1 MKWVQSLVITI
12 LITGQILSAQDFGT
26 SFLSREKSV
35 NGLLQQ
41 IDSQFPRSLTWSSYQ
56 IEDTI
61 IYNSP
66 NLLRLFKN
74 EIYHFLITFSFDSKK
89 KKITHQNFQKN
100 KYAIKVDV
108 ADTSAFVVKTVSASP
123 QGVSIRGV
131 AQGEI
136 DTHTFIKFSVV
147 TVKGQEVGGALF
159 GLVSPG
165 NKNYLGFTQYL
176 QDINPTYF
184 IPRDSNAL
192 YSPEFERIDRSFF
205 IGKK

>member
-89 KKITHQNFQKN
+89 K
-100 KYAIKVDV
+100 
-108 ADTSAFVVKTVSASP
+108 
-123 QGVSIRGV
+123 
-131 AQGEI
+131 
-136 DTHTFIKFSVV
+136 
-147 TVKGQEVGGALF
+147 
-159 GLVSPG
+159 
-165 NKNYLGFTQYL
+165 
-176 QDINPTYF
+176 
-184 IPRDSNAL
+184 
-192 YSPEFERIDRSFF
+192 
-205 IGKK
+205 